1 MRHIFGQSNKTGL
14 AGWRLWFLVAA
25 FGAVCMGFVARLLY
39 LQVVDTEE
47 YESKAVANNYK
58 SAVIPASRGEIY
70 DRNGKKLVTNVIS
83 YNIDINR
90 TTLENGGSV
99 EILSKLIDL
108 LAKHD
113 VEIPDTCPL
122 TLTAPY
128 ALDGDY
134 IFDADKKRLF
144 ERFLKNND
152 KDASELTGT
161 DFYAYLV
168 KRFGIDEDLAQTPK
182 GRKIAAIRYDM
193 ENADFSTL
201 TPYTLL
207 RNVDETLK
215 TVISEH
221 SYELHGIELSRSY
234 ARKYDENAVLCH
246 ILGSTGPIYAEEAE
260 EYIKEKGYPYNA
272 TIGKDGIE
280 KAFEDYLRPIDG
292 TALCEIDGENNLVGY
307 EITKEPKEGYS
318 VRLTVD
324 ADLQALV
331 EESLKKQI
339 ALAVEYAIKSGKPYS
354 GEDCHAG
361 AAVVLDVN
369 SAEILALASAPGYDL
384 NTYSADFNTLK
395 DDPTSPLI
403 NRATQGIYPPGSTFK
418 MLTAAAALDS
428 GTIDINTYVRDEGE
442 YKKYAPTYT
451 PRCWIYLKHGTT
463 HGYVNVADAIKVSCN
478 YFFYTVADKMGVD
491 EIVRY
496 AKDFGLG
503 VKTGIEVS
511 EKEGILASPEYKE
524 SHGYVWNPGDTLQMA
539 IGQSDNA
546 FTPLQLASYMSTI
559 VNGGNRYK
567 TTLLKSV
574 DEFGT
579 GKPIHENAP
588 VLLNKTHLSDQ
599 TVGIIKS
606 AMRSVVDDEG
616 GTARSVFGSKPYA
629 RDIGGKTGTAQ
640 VSKGSDT
647 VLFVGFAPYENPQIA
662 VAVVIEN
669 GNSSTRASSVAADI
683 FDYYFAGLNQTQTP
697 NNPPA

>member
-221 SYELHGIELSRSY
+221 SYELHGIEISRRMPENTMRMRFFAIFSAAP
-234 ARKYDENAVLCH
+234 ARSMPKKPMNTSKKRTIRIMPPSARTESKRPLRIICGRSTERLC
-246 ILGSTGPIYAEEAE
+246 
-260 EYIKEKGYPYNA
+260 
-272 TIGKDGIE
+272 
-280 KAFEDYLRPIDG
+280 
-292 TALCEIDGENNLVGY
+292 
-307 EITKEPKEGYS
+307 
-318 VRLTVD
+318 VR
-324 ADLQALV
+324 
-331 EESLKKQI
+331 S
-339 ALAVEYAIKSGKPYS
+339 
-354 GEDCHAG
+354 
-361 AAVVLDVN
+361 
-369 SAEILALASAPGYDL
+369 
-384 NTYSADFNTLK
+384 
-395 DDPTSPLI
+395 
-403 NRATQGIYPPGSTFK
+403 
-418 MLTAAAALDS
+418 
-428 GTIDINTYVRDEGE
+428 
-442 YKKYAPTYT
+442 
-451 PRCWIYLKHGTT
+451 
-463 HGYVNVADAIKVSCN
+463 
-478 YFFYTVADKMGVD
+478 
-491 EIVRY
+491 
-496 AKDFGLG
+496 
-503 VKTGIEVS
+503 
-511 EKEGILASPEYKE
+511 
-524 SHGYVWNPGDTLQMA
+524 
-539 IGQSDNA
+539 
-546 FTPLQLASYMSTI
+546 
-559 VNGGNRYK
+559 
-567 TTLLKSV
+567 
-574 DEFGT
+574 
-579 GKPIHENAP
+579 
-588 VLLNKTHLSDQ
+588 
-599 TVGIIKS
+599 
-606 AMRSVVDDEG
+606 
-616 GTARSVFGSKPYA
+616 TAR
-629 RDIGGKTGTAQ
+629 TT
-640 VSKGSDT
+640 
-647 VLFVGFAPYENPQIA
+647 
-662 VAVVIEN
+662 
-669 GNSSTRASSVAADI
+669 
-683 FDYYFAGLNQTQTP
+683 
-697 NNPPA
+697 

>member
-1 MRHIFGQSNKTGL
+1 MLKNSGQPNRTGL
-14 AGWRLWFLVAA
+14 SFIRLVFIIAA
-25 FGAVCMGFVARLLY
+25 FCAVCVGFVARLLY
-39 LQVVDTEE
+39 LQVVDTKEFE
-47 YESKAVANNYK
+47 KAAVSNNFK
-58 SAVIPASRGEIY
+58 SAVVPASRGEIY
-70 DRNGKKLVTNVIS
+70 DRNGEKLVTNVIS

-99 EILSKLIDL
+99 KILSALIDL
-108 LAKHD
+108 LDAYN
-113 VEIPDTCPL
+113 VEIPDSCPL
-122 TLTAPY
+122 TLFAPF
-128 ALDGDY
+128 ALDSDY
-134 IFDADKKRLF
+134 IFDSDKKRLF
-144 ERFLKNND
+144 ERFLKNNEKETVD
-152 KDASELTGT
+152 LMGT

-168 KRFGIDEDLAQTPK
+168 KRYGISEELSQTLK

-193 ENADFSTL
+193 ENADFSTSA
-201 TPYTLL
+201 PYTLL

-215 TVISEH
+215 TAIAER
-221 SYELHGIELSRSY
+221 SYELHGIEISRSY
-234 ARKYDENAVLCH
+234 SRKYDRNSVLCH
-246 ILGSTGPIYAEEAE
+246 ILGSVGPIYAEEAD

-272 TIGKDGIE
+272 VIGKDGIE

-292 TALCEIDGENNLVGY
+292 TALCEIDENNDLVGY
-307 EITKEPKEGYS
+307 EVTKDPKEGYS

-331 EESLKKQI
+331 ESSLQREI
-339 ALAVEYAIKSGKPYS
+339 ALAVEYAVKSGKPYS

-361 AAVVLDVN
+361 AAVVTDVN
-369 SAEILALASAPGYDL
+369 TGEILALASAPGYDL
-384 NTYSADFNTLK
+384 NTFSSDFNTLK
-395 DDPTSPLI
+395 DDQTSPLL
-403 NRATQGIYPPGSTFK
+403 NRATQGTYPPGSTFK
-418 MLTAAAALDS
+418 MLTAAAALDT
-428 GTIDINTYVRDEGE
+428 GTIDINTYIRDEGE

-451 PRCWIYLKHGTT
+451 PRCWIYLRRGGT

-491 EIVRY
+491 AIVSY

-503 VKTGIEVS
+503 VKTGIEVP

-567 TTLLKSV
+567 ATLLKSV
-574 DEFGT
+574 DEFYTGT
-579 GKPIHENAP
+579 PVYVNSP

-599 TVGIIKS
+599 TVNIIKS

-616 GTARSVFGSKPYA
+616 GTARGVFGAKPYA

-640 VSKGSDT
+640 VAKGSDT

-683 FDYYFAGLNQTQTP
+683 FDYYFQKQAEQTQVAQ
-697 NNPPA
+697 NP